1 MYSGGTKD
9 VERLMFKMK
18 ELSQSVSYDLK
29 DGVGILISNNPPV
42 NAMSYHVR
50 QGLVDGLEMAQSDG
64 EAQAIVLHCEG
75 RTFFPGMDITE
86 FANPNVPEAPTTTG
100 LIEEFEGASKPVIAA
115 IHGTALGGGLET
127 ALGCH
132 YRVATPSAK
141 LGLPEVKLGIIPGAG
156 GTVRLPR
163 VMGVQKAL
171 EMMTSGNPVSARQA
185 FASGLVDEIVEGDLL
200 SGAIAFAKKVV
211 GENRSMVKI
220 RDLDEKLESAR
231 ENPAIFD
238 DFRESIARK
247 TRGFKAPE
255 AIIQS
260 VEAAVHL
267 PFDEALRNERRL
279 FEECQTSPEARAQQ
293 YFFFAERQAKKI
305 PDVPKDTPTRE
316 IKSVGVIGAGTMGG
330 GISMSF
336 LNRGIPVTLL
346 EATQEALDRG
356 LGIIEKNYANTA
368 KKGRITEDDAKQRM
382 TLLTG
387 SLDYQA
393 LSDVDLVVE
402 AVFEDMD
409 LKKSVFERIDHI
421 CKPGCVLASNTSYL
435 NINEIAAVT
444 SRPQDVIGLHF
455 FSPANVMRLMEIVRG
470 DQTSNTVI
478 ATCMKLGTD
487 IGKVAVVVGVCRG
500 FVGNR
505 ILSARMRQSEDL
517 LLKNAMPH
525 EIDRVVF
532 DFGFPMGP
540 FAMRDLAGLD
550 IGWLGDDT
558 PDKGTNIRHQLCTRG
573 RRGQKTG
580 GGFYDYKDGSRTPI
594 PNAEVEQIIRD
605 VSKNAGITR
614 KEISQDDML
623 GRMLYAMV
631 NEAAKILDEGIA
643 LRASAID
650 VIWVYGYGWPT
661 YRGGLT
667 YYADQIG
674 LKMIADD
681 LERFSKEYDDPDLE
695 PAPLLRELARE
706 GKSFRDFVRQDHVAA

>member
-1 MYSGGTKD
+1 
-9 VERLMFKMK
+9 MK
-18 ELSQSVSYDLK
+18 KLSQSVSYDVR
-29 DGVGILISNNPPV
+29 DGVGLLISDNPPV

-50 QGLVDGLEMAQSDG
+50 QGLVDGLEMAQGD
-64 EAQAIVLHCEG
+64 ENVQAIVLHCRG

-86 FANPNVPEAPTTTG
+86 FSNPTVPKAPTTTG
-100 LIEEFEGASKPVIAA
+100 VIERLEGASKPVIAA

-132 YRVATPSAK
+132 YRVAAPSAK

-171 EMMTSGNPVSARQA
+171 EMMTSGNPISARQA
-185 FASGLVDEIVEGDLL
+185 LAGGLVDEIVEGDLS

-211 GENRSMVKI
+211 SENRPLVKI
-220 RDLDEKLESAR
+220 RDLNEKLEGAR

-238 DFRESIARK
+238 DFRKSIARK

-260 VEAAVHL
+260 VEATVRL
-267 PFDEALRNERRL
+267 PFDEAIRNEREL
-279 FEECQTSPEARAQQ
+279 FVECQTSPEARAQQ

-305 PDVPKDTPTRE
+305 PDVPKDTPTRDIE
-316 IKSVGVIGAGTMGG
+316 KVGVIGAGTMGG
-330 GISMSF
+330 GISMNF

-346 EATQEALDRG
+346 EATQEALDG
-356 LGIIEKNYANTA
+356 GIGIIERNYASTA
-368 KKGRITEDDAKQRM
+368 KKGRITEEDVKQRM
-382 TLLTG
+382 SLLTG
-387 SLDYQA
+387 FLDYQA
-393 LSDVDLVVE
+393 LSDVDLVIE

-409 LKKSVFERIDHI
+409 LKKSVFKKIDDI

-444 SRPQDVIGLHF
+444 SRPRDVIGLHF
-455 FSPANVMRLMEIVRG
+455 FSPANVMRLLEVVRG
-470 DQTSNTVI
+470 DQTSKEVI

-505 ILSARMRQSEDL
+505 ILSSRMRQSDDL
-517 LLKNAMPH
+517 LLKNAMPK
-525 EIDRVVF
+525 EIDRVIF

-550 IGWLGDDT
+550 IGWLGDKT
-558 PDKGTNIRHQLCTRG
+558 PDKDTNIRHQLCARG

-580 GGFYDYKDGSRTPI
+580 GGFYAYEQGSRTPI
-594 PNAEVEQIIRD
+594 PNAEVEQIVQE

-614 KEISQDDML
+614 KEISQEDML
-623 GRMLYAMV
+623 KRMIYAMV

-643 LRASAID
+643 LRAPVID

-674 LKMIADD
+674 LNEIVED
-681 LERFSKEYDDPDLE
+681 LERFSREYDPDLE
-695 PAPLLRELARE
+695 PAPLLRELAQE
-706 GKSFRDFVRQDHVAA
+706 GKSFRDFVPPTG

>member
-1 MYSGGTKD
+1 
-9 VERLMFKMK
+9 MK
-18 ELSQSVSYDLK
+18 KLSQSVSYDVR
-29 DGVGILISNNPPV
+29 DGVAVLISNNPPV

-50 QGLVDGLEMAQSDG
+50 QGLVDGLEMAQGD
-64 EAQAIVLHCEG
+64 EDVQAIVIHCEG

-100 LIEEFEGASKPVIAA
+100 VIEKLESASKPVVAA

-132 YRVATPSAK
+132 YRVAVPSAK

-171 EMMTSGNPVSARQA
+171 EMMTSGNPISAKQA
-185 FASGLVDEIVEGDLL
+185 LDEGLVDEIVEGDLL
-200 SGAIAFAKKVV
+200 TGAIAFAKKVV
-211 GENRSMVKI
+211 SENKPLAKI
-220 RDLDEKLESAR
+220 RDLEEKLEGAR
-231 ENPAIFD
+231 ENPATFD
-238 DFRESIARK
+238 DFRKSIARR

-255 AIIQS
+255 AIIRS
-260 VEAAVHL
+260 VEAAIRL
-267 PFDEALRNERRL
+267 PFDEAIRNEREL
-279 FEECQTSPEARAQQ
+279 FVECQNSPEARAQQ
-293 YFFFAERQAKKI
+293 YFFFAERQAKKVS
-305 PDVPKDTPTRE
+305 DVPKDTSTRE

-330 GISMSF
+330 GISMNF

-356 LGIIEKNYANTA
+356 LGIIEKNYASTA
-368 KKGRITEDDAKQRM
+368 KKGRITEEDAKQRM
-382 TLLTG
+382 SLLTG

-393 LSDVDLVVE
+393 LSAVDLVIE

-409 LKKSVFERIDHI
+409 LKKSVFERIDKI

-435 NINEIAAVT
+435 NINEIAGVT

-470 DQTSNTVI
+470 DQTSREVI

-505 ILSARMRQSEDL
+505 ILSARMRQSDDL
-517 LLKNAMPH
+517 LLKHAMPK
-525 EIDRVVF
+525 EIDQIVF

-550 IGWLGDDT
+550 IGWLRDDT
-558 PDKGTNIRHQLCTRG
+558 PDKDTNIRHQLCTRG

-580 GGFYDYKDGSRTPI
+580 GGFYDYQEGRRTPL
-594 PNAEVEQIIRD
+594 PNAEVEQLIEE

-614 KEISQDDML
+614 REIPQEDML
-623 GRMLYAMV
+623 KRMIYAMV

-643 LRASAID
+643 QRAAAID

-674 LKMIADD
+674 LTSIVED
-681 LERFSKEYDDPDLE
+681 LERFSKEYDPELE
-695 PAPLLRELARE
+695 PAPLLRQLAQE
-706 GKSFRDFVRQDHVAA
+706 GKSFREYGENP

>member
-1 MYSGGTKD
+1 
-9 VERLMFKMK
+9 MK
-18 ELSQSVSYDLK
+18 KLSQSVSYEVK
-29 DGVGILISNNPPV
+29 DGVGVLISNNPPV

-50 QGLVDGLEMAQSDG
+50 QGLVDGLEMAQSD
-64 EAQAIVLHCEG
+64 ENAQAIVLHCEG

-100 LIEEFEGASKPVIAA
+100 VIEKFEGASKPVIAA

-132 YRVATPSAK
+132 YRVAAPSAK

-171 EMMTSGNPVSARQA
+171 EMMTSGNPISARQA
-185 FASGLVDEIVEGDLL
+185 FAGGLVDEIVEGDLL

-211 GENRSMVKI
+211 SENRPLVKI
-220 RDLDEKLESAR
+220 RDLNEKLEDAR
-231 ENPAIFD
+231 ENPGIFD
-238 DFRESIARK
+238 EFRESIARK
-247 TRGFKAPE
+247 TRGFKAPK

-260 VEAAVHL
+260 VEAAVLL
-267 PFDEALRNERRL
+267 PFDEAIRNEREL
-279 FEECQTSPEARAQQ
+279 FVECQDSPEARAQQ

-316 IKSVGVIGAGTMGG
+316 IKKVGVIGAGTMGG
-330 GISMSF
+330 GISMNF

-368 KKGRITEDDAKQRM
+368 KKGRITEDDVKKRM
-382 TLLTG
+382 ALLTG
-387 SLDYQA
+387 SLDYQS

-409 LKKSVFERIDHI
+409 LKKSVFETIDNI

-444 SRPQDVIGLHF
+444 SHPQDVIGLHF
-455 FSPANVMRLMEIVRG
+455 FSPANIMRLLEVVRG
-470 DQTSNTVI
+470 DETSREVL
-478 ATCMKLGTD
+478 ATCMKLGAD
-487 IGKVAVVVGVCRG
+487 IGKVPVVVGVCRG

-505 ILSARMRQSEDL
+505 ILSARMRQSDDL
-517 LLKNAMPH
+517 LLKNAMPE
-525 EIDRVVF
+525 EIDQVVF

-550 IGWLGDDT
+550 IGWLGDKT
-558 PDKGTNIRHQLCTRG
+558 PDKDTNIRHQLCTRG

-580 GGFYDYKDGSRTPI
+580 GGFYDYTEGSRTPI
-594 PNAEVEQIIRD
+594 PNVEVEQIILE
-605 VSKNAGITR
+605 VSEKAGIKR
-614 KEISQDDML
+614 KEISQEDML
-623 GRMLYAMV
+623 KRMVYAMV

-643 LRASAID
+643 QSAAAID

-674 LKMIADD
+674 LNRIVED
-681 LERFSKEYDDPDLE
+681 LDRFSKEYDPELE
-695 PAPLLRELARE
+695 PAPLLRKLAEE
-706 GKSFRDFVRQDHVAA
+706 GGSFRDFVRLEESAA

>member
-1 MYSGGTKD
+1 
-9 VERLMFKMK
+9 MK
-18 ELSQSVSYDLK
+18 KLSQSVSYDAR
-29 DGVGILISNNPPV
+29 DGVAVLISNNPPV

-50 QGLVDGLEMAQSDG
+50 QGLVDGLEMAQGD
-64 EAQAIVLHCEG
+64 EDVQAIVIHCEG

-100 LIEEFEGASKPVIAA
+100 VIEKLESASKPVVAA

-132 YRVATPSAK
+132 YRVAVPSAK

-171 EMMTSGNPVSARQA
+171 EMMTSGNPISAKQA
-185 FASGLVDEIVEGDLL
+185 LDEGLVDEIVEGDLL
-200 SGAIAFAKKVV
+200 TGSIAFAKKVV
-211 GENRSMVKI
+211 SENKPLAKI
-220 RDLDEKLESAR
+220 RDLEEKLESAR
-231 ENPAIFD
+231 ENPATFD
-238 DFRESIARK
+238 DFRKSIARR

-255 AIIQS
+255 AIIRS
-260 VEAAVHL
+260 VEAAVRL
-267 PFDEALRNERRL
+267 PFDEAIRNEREL
-279 FEECQTSPEARAQQ
+279 FVECQNSPEARAQQ
-293 YFFFAERQAKKI
+293 YFFFAERQAKKVS
-305 PDVPKDTPTRE
+305 DVPKDTSTRE

-330 GISMSF
+330 GISMNF

-356 LGIIEKNYANTA
+356 LGIIEKNYASTA
-368 KKGRITEDDAKQRM
+368 KKGRITEEDAKQRM
-382 TLLTG
+382 SLLTG

-393 LSDVDLVVE
+393 LSAVDLVIE

-409 LKKSVFERIDHI
+409 LKKSVFERIDKI

-470 DQTSNTVI
+470 EQTSKEVL

-517 LLKNAMPH
+517 LLKNAMPK
-525 EIDRVVF
+525 EIDQIVF

-550 IGWLGDDT
+550 IGWLREDT
-558 PDKGTNIRHQLCTRG
+558 PDKDTNIRHLLCTRG

-580 GGFYDYKDGSRTPI
+580 GGFYDYQEGSRTPI
-594 PNAEVEQIIRD
+594 PNAEVEQLIEE
-605 VSKNAGITR
+605 VSKHAGITR
-614 KEISQDDML
+614 EKIPQDDML
-623 GRMLYAMV
+623 KRMIYAMV

-643 LRASAID
+643 QRAAAID

-674 LKMIADD
+674 LTSIVED
-681 LERFSKEYDDPDLE
+681 LERFSKEYDPELE
-695 PAPLLRELARE
+695 PAPLLRELSQE
-706 GKSFRDFVRQDHVAA
+706 GKSFLEYGENPWEKR

>member
-1 MYSGGTKD
+1 
-9 VERLMFKMK
+9 MK
-18 ELSQSVSYDLK
+18 KLSQSVSYDAR
-29 DGVGILISNNPPV
+29 DGVAVLISNNPPV

-50 QGLVDGLEMAQSDG
+50 QGLVDGLEMAQGD
-64 EAQAIVLHCEG
+64 EDVQAIVIHCEG

-100 LIEEFEGASKPVIAA
+100 VIEKLESASKPVVAA

-132 YRVATPSAK
+132 YRVAVPSAK

-171 EMMTSGNPVSARQA
+171 EMMTSGNPISAKQA
-185 FASGLVDEIVEGDLL
+185 LDEGLVDEIVEGDLL
-200 SGAIAFAKKVV
+200 TGAIAFAKKVV
-211 GENRSMVKI
+211 SENKPLAKI
-220 RDLDEKLESAR
+220 RDLEEKLEGAR
-231 ENPAIFD
+231 ENPATFD
-238 DFRESIARK
+238 DFRKSIARR

-255 AIIQS
+255 AIIRS
-260 VEAAVHL
+260 VEAAVRL
-267 PFDEALRNERRL
+267 PFDEAIRNEREL
-279 FEECQTSPEARAQQ
+279 FVECQNSPEARAQQ
-293 YFFFAERQAKKI
+293 YFFFAERQAKKVS
-305 PDVPKDTPTRE
+305 DVPKDTSTRE

-330 GISMSF
+330 GISMNF

-356 LGIIEKNYANTA
+356 LGIIEKNYASTA
-368 KKGRITEDDAKQRM
+368 KKGRITEEDAKQRM
-382 TLLTG
+382 SLLTG

-393 LSDVDLVVE
+393 LSAVDLVIE

-409 LKKSVFERIDHI
+409 LKKSVFERIDKI

-470 DQTSNTVI
+470 EQTSKEVL

-517 LLKNAMPH
+517 LLKNAMPK
-525 EIDRVVF
+525 EIDQIVF

-550 IGWLGDDT
+550 IGWLREDT
-558 PDKGTNIRHQLCTRG
+558 PDKDTNIRHQLCTRG

-580 GGFYDYKDGSRTPI
+580 GGFYDYQEGSRTPI
-594 PNAEVEQIIRD
+594 PNAEVEQLIEE

-614 KEISQDDML
+614 REIPQEDML
-623 GRMLYAMV
+623 KRMIYAMV

-643 LRASAID
+643 QRAAAID

-674 LKMIADD
+674 LTSIVED
-681 LERFSKEYDDPDLE
+681 LERFSKEYDPELE
-695 PAPLLRELARE
+695 PAPLLRELAQE
-706 GKSFRDFVRQDHVAA
+706 GKSFREYGGNP

>member
-1 MYSGGTKD
+1 
-9 VERLMFKMK
+9 MK
-18 ELSQSVSYDLK
+18 KLSQSVSYDVQ
-29 DGVGILISNNPPV
+29 DGVAVLISNNPPV

-50 QGLVDGLEMAQSDG
+50 QGLVDGLEMAQND
-64 EAQAIVLHCEG
+64 EDVQAIVLHCEG

-86 FANPNVPEAPTTTG
+86 FANPNVPDAPGITEV
-100 LIEEFEGASKPVIAA
+100 IEKLEGASKPVVAA
-115 IHGTALGGGLET
+115 IHGTALGGGCET

-132 YRVATPSAK
+132 YRVAAPSAK

-171 EMMTSGNPVSARQA
+171 EMMTSGDPISAEQA
-185 FASGLVDEIVEGDLL
+185 LAGGLVDEIVDGDLL

-211 GENRSMVKI
+211 SENRPLAKI
-220 RDLDEKLESAR
+220 RDSNEKLEGAR

-238 DFRESIARK
+238 DFRKSIARK

-255 AIIQS
+255 AIIKS
-260 VEAAVHL
+260 VEAAVRL
-267 PFDEALRNERRL
+267 PFDDALRNEREL
-279 FEECQTSPEARAQQ
+279 FVECQNSPQAKAQQ
-293 YFFFAERQAKKI
+293 YFFFAERQAKKL

-330 GISMSF
+330 GISMNF
-336 LNRGIPVTLL
+336 LNRGIPVTLI

-356 LGIIEKNYANTA
+356 IGIIAGNYASTA
-368 KKGRITEDDAKQRM
+368 KKGRITEDDVKKRM
-382 TLLTG
+382 SLVTG

-393 LSDVDLVVE
+393 LSDVDLVIE

-409 LKKSVFERIDHI
+409 LKKTVFRAIDDI

-444 SRPQDVIGLHF
+444 SRRQDVIGLHF
-455 FSPANVMRLMEIVRG
+455 FSPANVMRLLEVVRG
-470 DQTSNTVI
+470 NETSKEVI
-478 ATCMKLGTD
+478 ATCMKLGAD

-505 ILSARMRQSEDL
+505 ILGARMRQSDDL
-517 LLKNAMPH
+517 LLKNAMPK
-525 EIDRVVF
+525 EIDQVIF
-532 DFGFPMGP
+532 DFGFPMGS

-550 IGWLGDDT
+550 IGWLGDKT
-558 PDKGTNIRHQLCTRG
+558 PDKDTNIRHQLCTLG

-580 GGFYDYKDGSRTPI
+580 GGFYDYEDGSRTPK
-594 PNAEVEQIIRD
+594 PNADVEQIIRE

-614 KEISQDDML
+614 KEISQEDML
-623 GRMLYAMV
+623 KRMVYAMV

-643 LRASAID
+643 LRAAVID

-661 YRGGLT
+661 HRGGLT
-667 YYADQIG
+667 YYADQVG
-674 LKMIADD
+674 LDHIVDD
-681 LERFSKEYDDPDLE
+681 LERLSKEYDDPELD
-695 PAPLLRELARE
+695 PAPLLRELAKE
-706 GKSFRDFVRQDHVAA
+706 GKSFRDFVRQDHAAA

>member
-1 MYSGGTKD
+1 
-9 VERLMFKMK
+9 MK
-18 ELSQSVSYDLK
+18 KLSQSVSYDVR
-29 DGVGILISNNPPV
+29 DGVGLLISDNPPV

-50 QGLVDGLEMAQSDG
+50 QGLVDGLEIARGD
-64 EAQAIVLHCEG
+64 ENAQAIVLHCEG

-100 LIEEFEGASKPVIAA
+100 VIEGLEGASKPVIAA

-171 EMMTSGNPVSARQA
+171 EMMTSGSPISARQA
-185 FASGLVDEIVEGDLL
+185 LAGGLVDEVVEGDLL

-211 GENRSMVKI
+211 SENRPLVKI
-220 RDLDEKLESAR
+220 RDLNEKLEGAR

-238 DFRESIARK
+238 DFRKSIARK

-260 VEAAVHL
+260 VQAAVHL
-267 PFDEALRNERRL
+267 PFDEAIRNEREL
-279 FEECQTSPEARAQQ
+279 FVECQTSPEARAQQ

-316 IKSVGVIGAGTMGG
+316 IKKVGVIGAGTMGG
-330 GISMSF
+330 GISMNF

-356 LGIIEKNYANTA
+356 IGIIERNYASTA
-368 KKGRITEDDAKQRM
+368 KKGRITEEDVKQRM
-382 TLLTG
+382 SLLTG

-393 LSDVDLVVE
+393 LSDVDLVIE

-409 LKKSVFERIDHI
+409 LKKSVFKKIDDI

-435 NINEIAAVT
+435 NINEIAALT

-455 FSPANVMRLMEIVRG
+455 FSPANVMRLLEVVRG
-470 DQTSNTVI
+470 DQTSKEVL
-478 ATCMKLGTD
+478 ATCMKFGAD
-487 IGKVAVVVGVCRG
+487 IGKVAVVVGGCRG

-505 ILSARMRQSEDL
+505 ILSARMRQSDDL
-517 LLKNAMPH
+517 LLKNAMPQ
-525 EIDRVVF
+525 EIDRVIF

-550 IGWLGDDT
+550 IGWLRDET
-558 PDKGTNIRHQLCTRG
+558 SDKDTNIRHQLCTRD

-580 GGFYDYKDGSRTPI
+580 GGFYDYEKGSRTPI
-594 PNAEVEQIIRD
+594 PNAEVEQIIQE

-614 KEISQDDML
+614 KEISQEDML
-623 GRMLYAMV
+623 KRMIYAMV
-631 NEAAKILDEGIA
+631 NEAAKSGCILDEGIA
-643 LRASAID
+643 LRAAAID

-674 LKMIADD
+674 LNEIVED
-681 LERFSKEYDDPDLE
+681 LERFSREYDPDLE
-695 PAPLLRELARE
+695 PAPLLRELAKE
-706 GKSFRDFVRQDHVAA
+706 GKSFQDFVPPTG

>member
-1 MYSGGTKD
+1 
-9 VERLMFKMK
+9 MK

-50 QGLVDGLEMAQSDG
+50 QGLVDGLEMAQSD
-64 EAQAIVLHCEG
+64 ENAQAIMLHCEG

-163 VMGVQKAL
+163 VMGVQRAL
-171 EMMTSGNPVSARQA
+171 EMMTSGNPISARQA
-185 FASGLVDEIVEGDLL
+185 FAGGLVDEIVEGDLL
-200 SGAIAFAKKVV
+200 SGAIAFAQKVV
-211 GENRSMVKI
+211 SENRSLVKI

-255 AIIQS
+255 VIIQS
-260 VEAAVHL
+260 VEAAVRL
-267 PFDEALRNERRL
+267 PFDEALRNERGL

-330 GISMSF
+330 GISMNF
-336 LNRGIPVTLL
+336 LNRGIPVALL

-356 LGIIEKNYANTA
+356 LGVIEKNYASTA
-368 KKGRITEDDAKQRM
+368 QKGRITEDDAKQRM
-382 TLLTG
+382 ALLTG

-393 LSDVDLVVE
+393 LSEVDLVVE

-409 LKKSVFERIDHI
+409 LKKSVFERIDNI

-517 LLKNAMPH
+517 LLKNAMPQ

-550 IGWLGDDT
+550 IGWLGDET
-558 PDKGTNIRHQLCTRG
+558 PDKDTNIRHQLCTRG

-580 GGFYDYKDGSRTPI
+580 GGFYDYRDGSRTPI
-594 PNAEVEQIIRD
+594 RNAEVEQIIRD

-643 LRASAID
+643 QSAAAID

-674 LKMIADD
+674 LKMIVDD
-681 LERFSKEYDDPDLE
+681 LEHFSKEYDDPDLE

>member
-1 MYSGGTKD
+1 
-9 VERLMFKMK
+9 MK
-18 ELSQSVSYDLK
+18 KLSQSVSYEVK
-29 DGVGILISNNPPV
+29 DGVGVLISNNPPV

-50 QGLVDGLEMAQSDG
+50 QGLVDGLEMAQSD
-64 EAQAIVLHCEG
+64 ENAQAIVLHCEG

-86 FANPNVPEAPTTTG
+86 FANPNVPEAPTTTRV
-100 LIEEFEGASKPVIAA
+100 IEKFEGASKPVIAA

-132 YRVATPSAK
+132 YRVAAPSAK

-171 EMMTSGNPVSARQA
+171 EMMTSGNPISARQA
-185 FASGLVDEIVEGDLL
+185 FAGGLVDEIVEGDLL
-200 SGAIAFAKKVV
+200 SDAIAFAKKVV
-211 GENRSMVKI
+211 SENRPLVKI
-220 RDLDEKLESAR
+220 RDLNEKLEDAR
-231 ENPAIFD
+231 ENPGIFD
-238 DFRESIARK
+238 EFRESIARK
-247 TRGFKAPE
+247 TRGFKAPK

-260 VEAAVHL
+260 VEAAVLL
-267 PFDEALRNERRL
+267 PFDEAIRNEREL
-279 FEECQTSPEARAQQ
+279 FVECQDSPEARAQQ

-316 IKSVGVIGAGTMGG
+316 IKKVGVIGAGTMGG
-330 GISMSF
+330 GISMNF

-368 KKGRITEDDAKQRM
+368 KKGRITEDDVKKRM
-382 TLLTG
+382 ALLTG
-387 SLDYQA
+387 SLDYQS

-409 LKKSVFERIDHI
+409 LKKSVFETIDNI

-444 SRPQDVIGLHF
+444 SHPQDVIGLHF
-455 FSPANVMRLMEIVRG
+455 FSPANIMRLLEVVRG
-470 DQTSNTVI
+470 DETSREVL
-478 ATCMKLGTD
+478 ATCMKLGAD
-487 IGKVAVVVGVCRG
+487 IGKVPVVVGVCRG

-505 ILSARMRQSEDL
+505 ILAARMRQSDDL
-517 LLKNAMPH
+517 LLKNAMPK
-525 EIDRVVF
+525 EIDQVVF

-550 IGWLGDDT
+550 IGWLGDKT
-558 PDKGTNIRHQLCTRG
+558 PDKDTNIRHQLCTRG

-580 GGFYDYKDGSRTPI
+580 GGFYDYTEASRTPI
-594 PNAEVEQIIRD
+594 PNAEVEQMILE
-605 VSKNAGITR
+605 VSEKAGITR
-614 KEISQDDML
+614 REISQEDML
-623 GRMLYAMV
+623 KRMVYAMV

-643 LRASAID
+643 QSAAAID

-674 LKMIADD
+674 LSKIVED
-681 LERFSKEYDDPDLE
+681 LERLSKEYDPELE
-695 PAPLLRELARE
+695 PTPLLRKLAEE
-706 GKSFRDFVRQDHVAA
+706 GGSFRDFVRLEESAA

>member
-1 MYSGGTKD
+1 
-9 VERLMFKMK
+9 MK
-18 ELSQSVSYDLK
+18 KLSQSVSYAVT
-29 DGVGILISNNPPV
+29 DGVGVLISNNPPV

-50 QGLVDGLEMAQSDG
+50 QGLVDGLEMAQSDKN
-64 EAQAIVLHCEG
+64 AQAIVLHCEG

-100 LIEEFEGASKPVIAA
+100 VIEKLEGASKPVIAA
-115 IHGTALGGGLET
+115 IQGTALGGGLET

-132 YRVATPSAK
+132 YRVAAPSAK

-163 VMGVQKAL
+163 VMGVKKAL
-171 EMMTSGNPVSARQA
+171 EMMTSGNPISAGQA
-185 FASGLVDEIVEGDLL
+185 LAGGLVDEIAEGDLL
-200 SGAIAFAKKVV
+200 SAAIAFAKKVV
-211 GENRSMVKI
+211 SENRPLVKI
-220 RDLDEKLESAR
+220 RDSTEKLESAR

-238 DFRESIARK
+238 EFRKSIARK

-260 VEAAVHL
+260 VEAAVRL
-267 PFDEALRNERRL
+267 PFDEAIRNEREL
-279 FEECQTSPEARAQQ
+279 FVECQDSPEARAQQ
-293 YFFFAERQAKKI
+293 YFFFAEREAKKI
-305 PDVPKDTPTRE
+305 PDVTKDTPTRE
-316 IKSVGVIGAGTMGG
+316 IEKVGVIGAGTMGG
-330 GISMSF
+330 GISMNF

-356 LGIIEKNYANTA
+356 LGIIEKNYASTA
-368 KKGRITEDDAKQRM
+368 QKGRITEDDAKQRM
-382 TLLTG
+382 SLLTG

-393 LSDVDLVVE
+393 LSDVDLVIE

-409 LKKSVFERIDHI
+409 LKKSVFSTIDNI

-435 NINEIAAVT
+435 NINEIAAAT

-478 ATCMKLGTD
+478 ATCMKVGTD
-487 IGKVAVVVGVCRG
+487 IGKVAVVVGVCPG

-517 LLKNAMPH
+517 LLKNAMPQ

-532 DFGFPMGP
+532 DFGFPMAP

-550 IGWLGDDT
+550 IGWLGDKT
-558 PDKGTNIRHQLCTRG
+558 PDKDTNIRHQLCTRG

-580 GGFYDYKDGSRTPI
+580 AGFYDYQDGSRTPI
-594 PNAEVEQIIRD
+594 PNAEVEQSSGMSPRRR
-605 VSKNAGITR
+605 VS
-614 KEISQDDML
+614 
-623 GRMLYAMV
+623 
-631 NEAAKILDEGIA
+631 
-643 LRASAID
+643 
-650 VIWVYGYGWPT
+650 
-661 YRGGLT
+661 
-667 YYADQIG
+667 
-674 LKMIADD
+674 
-681 LERFSKEYDDPDLE
+681 
-695 PAPLLRELARE
+695 LAR
-706 GKSFRDFVRQDHVAA
+706 KFLRTTC